1 VIAVD
6 LESGPIARSAE
17 EVFDRLA
24 DFVAYPRFASSVRSV
39 AIHEE
44 GPGWCISE
52 WAADFRNGV
61 MCWRERDVF
70 LREQGLIEFRQL
82 DGDLDRFDG
91 AWTIWTEGE
100 EVRVRLTVE
109 FDLGLPTLAEFLE
122 PVAAGA
128 LEENMRRLVHGLFGE
143 AVEVSTRIGEVVVL
157 DG

>member
-1 VIAVD
+1 MIAVD
-6 LESGPIARSAE
+6 LESGPIRRSAE
-17 EVFDRLA
+17 EVYDRLA
-24 DFVAYPRFASSVRSV
+24 DFVAYPRFASSVRKV

-44 GPGWCISE
+44 GPGWCVSE

-61 MCWRERDVF
+61 MCWRERDTF
-70 LREQGLIEFRQL
+70 LRDQGLIEFRQL

-91 AWTIWTEGE
+91 AWTVWEEEGA
-100 EVRVRLTVE
+100 VRVRLAVE

-128 LEENMRRLVHGLFGE
+128 LDENMRRLVQGLFGE
-143 AVEVSTRIGEVVVL
+143 AVEVNTRIGEVVL